1 MMLMG
6 FYHWGNEKTG
16 LTGLR
21 GDASLPS
28 RVMVNQFPEHARV
41 VIIGAGIVGCSVAY
55 HLAKMGWKDVVVLER
70 SAKVSGTTAHSAGL
84 VTQLRH
90 TRSLTDISRYG
101 VRLYE
106 ELKEET
112 GQDTGFRQTGSISV
126 ARTQGRMDELRR
138 MISMAKSFG
147 VEMDE
152 VGLEEAKEIWPLLST
167 EGLVGAVHLPLDGE
181 TVPDSTANA
190 LATGATNRG
199 VRIIENTPVTDILT
213 SGGAVSGVG
222 TARGEIRCEVVVNC
236 AGMWAR
242 EIGLKCGVAIPLHA
256 ADHAYFVTE
265 PVPGAS
271 EDMPSIRDPD
281 GYIYIRRYPFEG
293 GGIMVGGF
301 EPMGVPWGMDGI
313 PDDFSLHMLNREWSH
328 YDVFIESAL
337 ERVPAI
343 GEVGVRIRLVG
354 PESFTP
360 DTRYIMGEAPELR
373 NFFVAAGFNSSGVA
387 SAAGAGKAMAEWITE
402 GEMTMDLAEVDIS
415 RFQAW
420 ANNPTYLRDRTGEA
434 LGLLYAMHWPHRQP
448 ESARNV
454 RQSPLHD
461 RLAARGACFG
471 VVAGWERPNWYAPEG
486 VEPVYEYSW
495 GRQNWFPYSA
505 QEHMAVREGVG
516 LFDQTSFAKLLVQ
529 GPDAEAVLQ
538 RVMAND
544 VAVEPGRLVY
554 TAMLNARGGIV
565 SDLTVNRISEDS
577 YMIVTSAGSVTRDYA
592 WIKRHIPDNARVTL
606 TDVSSSY
613 ATLSVMGPRSRE
625 LLSGLT
631 DANLSNEAFPFLTSR
646 EIYVGYAPVRASR
659 ITYVGELGWELYVPT
674 EFAETVY
681 DSIVEEGSRFGLMH
695 AGYHALDSLRL
706 EKAYRSWGHDITG
719 VDTPLEAGLG
729 FAVAFDKGVEF
740 IGRDALLQQRESGV
754 GRRLAIFVLDD
765 PEPLL
770 LGEEPIYRDGEMVG
784 RTTSGNYGHALGRS
798 VGMGYLENEEGA
810 TPGWI
815 RSGSYEIEVATER
828 YAAKVRLSPPYDPK
842 SERVKA

>member
-1 MMLMG
+1 M
-6 FYHWGNEKTG
+6 
-16 LTGLR
+16 
-21 GDASLPS
+21 
-28 RVMVNQFPEHARV
+28 
-41 VIIGAGIVGCSVAY
+41 AY
-55 HLAKMGWKDVVVLER
+55 HLAGMGWKQVVVLER
-70 SAKVSGTTAHSAGL
+70 SARVSGTTAHSAGL

-106 ELKEET
+106 ELKQET
-112 GQDTGFRQTGSISV
+112 GLDTGFRQTGSITV
-126 ARTQGRMDELRR
+126 ARTRDRMDELRR
-138 MISMAKSFG
+138 MISMARSFG
-147 VEMDE
+147 VEMNEIGLDE
-152 VGLEEAKEIWPLLST
+152 AQRIWPLLSV
-167 EGLVGAVHLPLDGE
+167 EGIVGAVHLPLDGE

-190 LATGATNRG
+190 LAAGAANRG
-199 VRIIENTPVTDILT
+199 VAFFENTPVTGILAH
-213 SGGAVSGVG
+213 GGAVSGVA
-222 TARGEIRCEVVVNC
+222 TSRGDIKCEVVVNC

-242 EIGLKCGVAIPLHA
+242 EIGLKCGVTIPLHA

-271 EDMPSIRDPD
+271 DDMPSIRDPD

-301 EPMGVPWGMDGI
+301 EPLGVPWGMDGI
-313 PDDFSLHMLNREWSH
+313 PDDFSLHMLNRNWTH
-328 YDVFIESAL
+328 YDVFMQSAL

-343 GEVGVRIRLVG
+343 AELGVRLKLVG

-360 DTRYIMGEAPELR
+360 DTRYIMGQAPELR
-373 NFFVAAGFNSSGVA
+373 GFFVAAGFNSSGVA
-387 SAAGAGKAMAEWITE
+387 SAAGAGKAIAEWISQ
-402 GEMTMDLAEVDIS
+402 GEMTTDLSDVDIG
-415 RFQAW
+415 RFQPW
-420 ANNPTYLRDRTGEA
+420 ANNPAYLRDRTGEA

-454 RQSPLHD
+454 RQSPLHH

-486 VEPVYEYSW
+486 VEPVYGYSW

-505 QEHMAVREGVG
+505 REHVAVREAVG
-516 LFDQTSFAKLLVQ
+516 LFDQTSFAKLLLQ
-529 GPDAEAVLQ
+529 GPDSELVLQ
-538 RVMAND
+538 RIMAND
-544 VAVEPGRLVY
+544 VAVPPGTLVY
-554 TAMLNARGGIV
+554 TAMLNDRGGIV
-565 SDLTVNRISEDS
+565 SDLTVNRISEDC

-592 WIKRHIPDNARVTL
+592 WIKRHIPDDARVTL

-613 ATLSVMGPRSRE
+613 AVLSVMGPRSRD
-625 LLSGLT
+625 LLSCLT
-631 DANLSNEAFPFLTSR
+631 DSDLSNRAFPFLASK

-674 EFAETVY
+674 EFAGNVY
-681 DSIVEEGSRFGLMH
+681 DSIVAEGSRFGLMH

-706 EKAYRSWGHDITG
+706 EKAYRSWGHDITS
-719 VDTPLEAGLG
+719 VDTPLEAGLA
-729 FAVAFDKGVEF
+729 FAVAFDKDAEF
-740 IGRDALLQQRESGV
+740 IGKDALLRQRESGV
-754 GRRLAIFVLDD
+754 ERRLAIFTLQD
-765 PEPLL
+765 PDPLL
-770 LGEEPIYRDGEMVG
+770 LGDEPIYRDGVIVG

-815 RSGSYEIEVATER
+815 RSGSYEIEVAAER
-828 YAAKVRLSPPYDPK
+828 FAAGVRLSPPYDPG
-842 SERVKA
+842 SERVKL